1 MAKKRSNEE
10 ISASLLEEL
19 QEFKAEKEKIR
30 SVVGQI
36 GGKASNR
43 AETMV
48 NVVFVLAVLG
58 LFVFDVVRHVYHVA
72 EDVLPPMLSLSLG
85 VFLISIKI
93 VWMIHRQSKIDHFQF
108 WILNSIEYRINDVS
122 TRVRDITR
130 AMEAQAAGNDPSA
143 ADPADENPN

>member
-1 MAKKRSNEE
+1 VARKRSNEE

-19 QEFKAEKEKIR
+19 EEFKAEKEKIR

-43 AETMV
+43 AEAV
-48 NVVFVLAVLG
+48 INVVFVLAVLG
-58 LFVFDVVRHVYHVA
+58 LFVFDMVRHIYHVA
-72 EDVLPPMLSLSLG
+72 EDTLPPMLSLSLG
-85 VFLISIKI
+85 VFLVSIKI

-122 TRVRDITR
+122 TRVRNITK
-130 AMEAQAAGNDPSA
+130 ALEAQAA
-143 ADPADENPN
+143 ADEPDDEEAN

>member
-1 MAKKRSNEE
+1 VAKKRTNND
-10 ISASLLEEL
+10 ISEALLEEL

-43 AETMV
+43 AETLI

-58 LFVFDVVRHVYHVA
+58 LFVLDVVRHIYHVA

-85 VFLISIKI
+85 VFLVSIKI

-130 AMEAQAAGNDPSA
+130 AMEVQAASNDPA
-143 ADPADENPN
+143 ADDPANENPD